1 MTTKKRV
8 APTPSIKYDS
18 AEIGT
23 LDISKWQVGMYVVYN
38 QSEPHDSNPALEF
51 SLGVIETISFPE
63 TGGASL
69 DILCCGYKTA
79 NNIRSEVGRVY
90 ECVQTNKKDKKGQ
103 FVWRKADSVAP
114 DKDFYTKAVC
124 KISSEDTHWV
134 YHFQELFQRGK
145 GTSTGVFLKACVVA
159 DCLPRSETKKQKI

>member
-1 MTTKKRV
+1 MCVCVCVCVEGEGQKR
-8 APTPSIKYDS
+8 AI
-18 AEIGT
+18 
-23 LDISKWQVGMYVVYN
+23 W
-38 QSEPHDSNPALEF
+38 
-51 SLGVIETISFPE
+51 
-63 TGGASL
+63 
-69 DILCCGYKTA
+69 
-79 NNIRSEVGRVY
+79 
-90 ECVQTNKKDKKGQ
+90 
-103 FVWRKADSVAP
+103 WRKADSVAP